1 LNFGFLLSI
10 PGRAASEAWSD
21 VLREAAGDKVLTNT
35 KRLVKALKRREK
47 QKEKSAAEWQVS

>member
-1 LNFGFLLSI
+1 
-10 PGRAASEAWSD
+10 

-47 QKEKSAAEWQVS
+47 QKEKSATEWQVSIVLALVM